1 MSEQIIIFSQIV
13 FIDLVLAG
21 DNAIIIVL
29 AGDNAIIIGMVAS
42 QFPPDQRKKIIFWGI
57 GAAVVLRII
66 LTLLTAYLL
75 QITGLRLIGG
85 LALLYICYKL
95 YTDVIKKS
103 STDNEKIKVNNSSFW
118 KAIWTVLIADFTMS
132 LDNVLGVAGAAKDH
146 YGLLVFG
153 LVLSIA
159 LMATAATLISGWIK
173 KYSWIGWIG
182 LFAILAVAIELIYTD
197 LKLFL

>member
-1 MSEQIIIFSQIV
+1 MLSEQIIIFIQIV
-13 FIDLVLAG
+13 LIDL
-21 DNAIIIVL
+21 VL

-42 QFPPDQRKKIIFWGI
+42 QFPPEQRKKIIFWGI
-57 GAAVVLRII
+57 GGAVLLRII

-95 YTDVIKKS
+95 YVDVIKNS
-103 STDNEKIKVNNSSFW
+103 SDNNEDVKVDNSSFL
-118 KAIWTVLIADFTMS
+118 KAIWTVLLADFTMS

-146 YGLLVFG
+146 YWLLIFG
-153 LVLSIA
+153 LVLSIV

-173 KYSWIGWIG
+173 KYSWIAWVG
-182 LFAILAVAIELIYTD
+182 LLAILAVAIELIYTD
-197 LKLFL
+197 LKILL

>member
-1 MSEQIIIFSQIV
+1 MTEQIIIFSQIV
-13 FIDLVLAG
+13 FIDL
-21 DNAIIIVL
+21 VL

-57 GAAVVLRII
+57 GAAVILRII

-103 STDNEKIKVNNSSFW
+103 SKDNEKIKVDNSSFW

-173 KYSWIGWIG
+173 KYTWIGWIG

>member
-13 FIDLVLAG
+13 FIDL
-21 DNAIIIVL
+21 VL

-57 GAAVVLRII
+57 GAAVILRII

-103 STDNEKIKVNNSSFW
+103 STDNENVKVDNSSFW
-118 KAIWTVLIADFTMS
+118 KAIWTVLLADFTMS

-173 KYSWIGWIG
+173 KYTWIGWIG